1 MDIHNLT
8 IRNLRGKALDWW
20 GKLPHRYKRDRLRY
34 NNPTGAQLITKRG
47 DPISSSDIER
57 IFIDWLEN

>member
-1 MDIHNLT
+1 MNIHNLT
-8 IRNLRGKALDWW
+8 IRDLRGKALDGW
-20 GKLPHRYKRDRLRY
+20 GNLTHRYKRDRLRY
-34 NNPTGAQLITKRG
+34 NNPTGAQLMTKRG

>member
-1 MDIHNLT
+1 VNIHNLT

-20 GKLPHRYKRDRLRY
+20 GKLPLGSKKGRLIY
-34 NNPTGAQLITKRG
+34 NNPTGAQLITKKG

-57 IFIDWLEN
+57 IFIDWLES